1 MIRTVVL
8 LMAFAVGA
16 SAQAADAAK
25 KVYAQELVEKAVAG
39 HPEIAEV
46 EIHATPPKSVD
57 NIVIAAYNGHLGQKA
72 DPEDLDV
79 IKTGKPSTGLNQAGD
94 RYEVNLPLFD
104 ASHRTVGGIGIAF
117 KYKAGADK
125 AALDKQA
132 ADIRDRMARR
142 ISHVA
147 NLLEKVPYD
156 AAAVSANTL
165 AQKLVDEALEAN
177 KDIVIIAMHAAA
189 PGNAEYPIVAS
200 NIGRIGKHA
209 DEDDMGVI
217 KSGKPKLEINETGDR
232 FESLGV
238 LHDAGGK
245 LVGAVGVVFPYKKGD
260 DQQAMHRRAEALRG
274 AMAAQI
280 PSADKLVQAAP

>member
-1 MIRTVVL
+1 MIRIATL
-8 LMAFAVGA
+8 LVALATAV
-16 SAQAADAAK
+16 STQAADVSK
-25 KVYAQELVEKAVAG
+25 KIYAQELVDKAVAG

-46 EIHATPPKSVD
+46 EIHATPPKTAD
-57 NIVIAAYNGHLGQKA
+57 NVVIASYQGHPGQKA
-72 DPEDLDV
+72 DQEDLDV
-79 IKTGKPSTGLNQAGD
+79 IKTGKPSMGVNKAGD

-104 ASHRTVGGIGIAF
+104 ASQRTVGSIGIAF

-125 AALDKQA
+125 AALDKEA
-132 ADIRDRMARR
+132 TDIRDRMARR

-147 NLLEKVPYD
+147 NLMEKNPLD
-156 AAAVSANTL
+156 PAIPTNTL
-165 AQKLVDEALEAN
+165 AQKLVDDALDAN
-177 KDIVIIAMHAAA
+177 KDIVIIAVHAMA

-217 KSGKPKLEINETGDR
+217 KTHTPKLEVNESGDR

-238 LHDAGGK
+238 LHDARGN
-245 LVGAVGVVFPYKKGD
+245 VIGAVGIVFPYKNGD
-260 DQQAMHRRAEALRG
+260 DQQAMHKRAEAMRG

-280 PSADKLVQAAP
+280 ASADKLLQPAH

>member
-1 MIRTVVL
+1 MIRIATL
-8 LMAFAVGA
+8 LVALATAV
-16 SAQAADAAK
+16 SAHAADASK
-25 KVYAQELVEKAVAG
+25 KIYAQELVDKAVAG
-39 HPEIAEV
+39 HPQIAEV
-46 EIHATPPKSVD
+46 EIHATPPKTAD
-57 NIVIAAYNGHLGQKA
+57 NVVIAAYQGHLGQKA
-72 DPEDLDV
+72 DPEDLGV
-79 IKTGKPSTGLNQAGD
+79 IKTGKPNTGLNKAGD
-94 RYEVNLPLFD
+94 RYEVNLPLLD
-104 ASHRTVGGIGIAF
+104 ASHRTVGGIGVAF
-117 KYKAGADK
+117 KYKAGDDK
-125 AALDKQA
+125 AALDKEA
-132 ADIRDRMARR
+132 TDIRDRMARR

-156 AAAVSANTL
+156 PAAVPANTL

-217 KSGKPKLEINETGDR
+217 KSGTPKLEINESGDR

-238 LHDAGGK
+238 LHDASGK
-245 LVGAVGVVFPYKKGD
+245 VIGAVGIVFPYKKGD
-260 DQQAMHRRAEALRG
+260 DQQAMHVRAEKLRG

-280 PSADKLVQAAP
+280 ASAEKLVQPAH